1 MLEDLFRT
9 SKFGR
14 AQKTEDQ
21 MNRRLIIAGAATVAG
36 VFAMPAVAQEES
48 ARSLPERFAATL
60 SSHDIAAFAA
70 LFAEDYINHQMSAA
84 SPAPPP
90 GKSSK
95 QATIDFFAARLA
107 GIPNL
112 QVAVE
117 ATVVSNDRVAA
128 SFVYTGTHGG
138 TYFGIA
144 PTHRPLRFT
153 SCDIFLV
160 RNDRI
165 VEHWGMGD
173 IAGILAQLR

>member
-21 MNRRLIIAGAATVAG
+21 MNRRLIIAGAATIAG

-90 GKSSK
+90 GKSPK

-117 ATVVSNDRVAA
+117 ATVVSNDRV
-128 SFVYTGTHGG
+128 VPERY
-138 TYFGIA
+138 A
-144 PTHRPLRFT
+144 PDTVRGRHRG
-153 SCDIFLV
+153 CMI
-160 RNDRI
+160 
-165 VEHWGMGD
+165 
-173 IAGILAQLR
+173 

>member
-14 AQKTEDQ
+14 LQKTEDQ

-90 GKSSK
+90 GKSPK

-138 TYFGIA
+138 TYFGIRGGPGCLNRISA
-144 PTHRPLRFT
+144 
-153 SCDIFLV
+153 SISGASAGV
-160 RNDRI
+160 RLPSG
-165 VEHWGMGD
+165 E
-173 IAGILAQLR
+173 AAA